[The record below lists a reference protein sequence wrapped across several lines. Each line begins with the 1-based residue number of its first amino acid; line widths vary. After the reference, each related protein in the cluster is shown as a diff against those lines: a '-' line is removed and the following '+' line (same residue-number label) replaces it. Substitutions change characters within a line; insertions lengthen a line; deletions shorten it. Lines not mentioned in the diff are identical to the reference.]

1 MRTLLQ
7 SMEGQFYVCLLY
19 SMLLNVNVESRRDP
33 FCCSES
39 FSKPRAYLNSEG
51 STLVFHPL
59 LICTVNECY
68 YIN

>member
-7 SMEGQFYVCLLY
+7 SMEQHFYFGLLY
-19 SMLLNVNVESRRDP
+19 SMLLNVNVEMRSI
-33 FCCSES
+33 CCWES
-39 FSKPRAYLNSEG
+39 FSKTRAYLNSEG
-51 STLVFHPL
+51 STLLFHPL